1 MPSANVE
8 NWLKWD
14 RNETTLAEVR
24 ALVAAG
30 NDSALSAIMDT
41 PMAFGTAGLRAKMG
55 AGFAC
60 MNDLTVVQAAQGLAA
75 HILAT
80 VSAEDIQEKG
90 IVGGHDARHGSK
102 RFARLSANVFLAAG
116 IKTYLF
122 SDICPTPFVAY
133 GVRHFGCVSGVMVTA
148 SHNPKEDN
156 GYKVYWSNGAQ
167 IVSPI
172 DSHIAAAIQANLAPK
187 ESSWVDQPGAIDALA
202 EVRSE
207 FFKTLKPIFTNTEK
221 NGASP
226 LKFTYSAMHG
236 VGAKPVQDAMACAG
250 FTEEQLVMVKEQEQP
265 DPEFPTVAFPNPEE
279 GKSSLNLAFK
289 TAEAAGSTIIVAN
302 DPDADRLAVAQHMPD
317 GTWKV
322 FTGNQIGALL
332 GWWAVEC
339 HKKQHPEIP
348 VTKCAMFASAVS
360 SVFLGSMAK
369 VEGFLYEEC
378 LTGFK
383 HMGSKS
389 NEMSKPENGG
399 YKVLF
404 AFEEAIG
411 FMFGDRV
418 WDKDGVT
425 ALPAFAEMCVVLH
438 EQESKTPWDKIQ
450 DLFAKYGSHF
460 SDNSYMIGRD
470 PVKNK
475 AMFDNMRVLENG
487 GFPTSIAGVKVASIR
502 DLGTGLDSACADR
515 KALLPSNAAA
525 PMITFRMENGIV
537 LTIRGSGTEPKIK
550 WYSET
555 VGSTSTTAEADL
567 REFVSK
573 AVVELMQPDK
583 FGLVRR
589 ST

>member
-1 MPSANVE
+1 
-8 NWLKWD
+8 
-14 RNETTLAEVR
+14 
-24 ALVAAG
+24 
-30 NDSALSAIMDT
+30 
-41 PMAFGTAGLRAKMG
+41 
-55 AGFAC
+55 
-60 MNDLTVVQAAQGLAA
+60 
-75 HILAT
+75 
-80 VSAEDIQEKG
+80 
-90 IVGGHDARHGSK
+90 
-102 RFARLSANVFLAAG
+102 
-116 IKTYLF
+116 
-122 SDICPTPFVAY
+122 
-133 GVRHFGCVSGVMVTA
+133 
-148 SHNPKEDN
+148 
-156 GYKVYWSNGAQ
+156 
-167 IVSPI
+167 
-172 DSHIAAAIQANLAPK
+172 
-187 ESSWVDQPGAIDALA
+187 
-202 EVRSE
+202 
-207 FFKTLKPIFTNTEK
+207 
-221 NGASP
+221 
-226 LKFTYSAMHG
+226 
-236 VGAKPVQDAMACAG
+236 
-250 FTEEQLVMVKEQEQP
+250 
-265 DPEFPTVAFPNPEE
+265 
-279 GKSSLNLAFK
+279 
-289 TAEAAGSTIIVAN
+289 
-302 DPDADRLAVAQHMPD
+302 MPD
-317 GTWKV
+317 GAWKV

-348 VTKCAMFASAVS
+348 LTKCAMFASAVS

-369 VEGFLYEEC
+369 VEGFLFEEC
-378 LTGFK
+378 ITGFK

-389 NEMSKPENGG
+389 NEMVKAENGG

-438 EQESKTPWDKIQ
+438 EQESKTPWDKLQ
-450 DLFAKYGSHF
+450 DLFGKYGSHY

-502 DLGTGLDSACADR
+502 DLGTGLDSARADR

-555 VGSTSTTAEADL
+555 VGSTSPTAEADL
-567 REFVSK
+567 SDFVAK
-573 AVVELMQPDK
+573 AVVELMQPEK